1 MESRRASP
9 RQNFLAAGRQR
20 FRLYAEI
27 PESKRHRPRI
37 SLQTTTMKK
46 TLLTSSCFLAIAV
59 TMLGQTTPAPAVTA
73 APAPIVATPAP
84 PAAVNTPAV
93 APVAATPA
101 LTTPAVTTA
110 AAAPAVVAATTPA
123 VDNDD
128 DFDQAIEK
136 KINKHFKFDFNG
148 HHHSDDDDMA
158 WMAIPIVFI
167 VFLTIFGLP
176 VAIVG
181 IILYFSFSRSR
192 AMHKT
197 VRMMVEKGQPVP
209 EALLN
214 PPPVIRQRSD
224 LRRGIILLMVGS
236 GLMVFFGACNDWEGG
251 AWSIG
256 FIPFIIGLGYLLFWR
271 FDVRRD
277 DASPKV

>member
-1 MESRRASP
+1 
-9 RQNFLAAGRQR
+9 
-20 FRLYAEI
+20 
-27 PESKRHRPRI
+27 
-37 SLQTTTMKK
+37 MKK
-46 TLLTSSCFLAIAV
+46 TLLTSSCFLALAV
-59 TMLGQTTPAPAVTA
+59 TMLGQTAPAPAVTA
-73 APAPIVATPAP
+73 APPPIVATPAA
-84 PAAVNTPAV
+84 PAAVTAPTI
-93 APVAATPA
+93 APVAATPV
-101 LTTPAVTTA
+101 LTTPPVTTA
-110 AAAPAVVAATTPA
+110 TTAPAVVATPA
-123 VDNDD
+123 ADNDD
-128 DFDQAIEK
+128 DFDRAIEK

-224 LRRGIILLMVGS
+224 LRRGIVLLMVGA

>member
-1 MESRRASP
+1 MAAS
-9 RQNFLAAGRQR
+9 
-20 FRLYAEI
+20 
-27 PESKRHRPRI
+27 
-37 SLQTTTMKK
+37 
-46 TLLTSSCFLAIAV
+46 
-59 TMLGQTTPAPAVTA
+59 
-73 APAPIVATPAP
+73 PAPIT
-84 PAAVNTPAV
+84 VNVQTV

-101 LTTPAVTTA
+101 LAPPPITA
-110 AAAPAVVAATTPA
+110 ATAVPAVVATPTPPI
-123 VDNDD
+123 DNDD
-128 DFDQAIEK
+128 DFDRAIEK
-136 KINKHFKFDFNG
+136 KINKHFKFDLNG
-148 HHHSDDDDMA
+148 RHHSSDEDDMA
-158 WMAIPIVFI
+158 WIAIPIVFI

-224 LRRGIILLMVGS
+224 LRRGIVLLMVGL

-271 FDVRRD
+271 FDLRKD